1 MRSFLCS
8 LSFSNLT
15 SDPQKLAEH
24 LESLGYDVVCTQ
36 DPHYPELRA
45 ELSGEMPE
53 TDFSEETL
61 QNAVKQM
68 AESVGLDAFGVLL
81 DQDSGQRFPFLYAHD
96 DEGRERLETQY
107 VVGAAL
113 TALEELGKEPPQ
125 GLEQSMRKLLAGK
138 PLRAVLYQSGGTNEG
153 IAAEVPLQLLVVDS
167 DTEGA
172 EPETIVE
179 GFFSDTEEDA
189 CCTVYASDARTL
201 DGLTVAHA
209 FSKAGI

>member
-138 PLRAVLYQSGGTNEG
+138 PLRAVLYQSGGTTEG
-153 IAAEVPLQLLVVDS
+153 LDAEVPMELLMADN
-167 DTEGA
+167 DTEGGDPMCIVKGFFDSGEDA
-172 EPETIVE
+172 YCTLLRADPPEPESVSA
-179 GFFSDTEEDA
+179 GFLRFSP
-189 CCTVYASDARTL
+189 
-201 DGLTVAHA
+201 
-209 FSKAGI
+209 F